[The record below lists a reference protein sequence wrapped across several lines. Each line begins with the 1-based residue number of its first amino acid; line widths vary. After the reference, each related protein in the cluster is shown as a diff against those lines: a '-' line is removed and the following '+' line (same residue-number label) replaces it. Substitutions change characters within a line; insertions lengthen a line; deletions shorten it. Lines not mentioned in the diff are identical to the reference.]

1 MGLQLSIAASYMDLV
16 QSWHQSLIAWSKVS
30 SNGLNAI
37 IKAFKEIKKKMI
49 EALVMHLLDFEKVF
63 EVECDA
69 SSIDIEGVLS

>member
-1 MGLQLSIAASYMDLV
+1 M
-16 QSWHQSLIAWSKVS
+16 S
-30 SNGLNAI
+30 SNGLNAT